1 MQTLEYPIQIFDTS
15 NVFDFI
21 AVRRPHHPKS
31 PAFLILKKGK
41 LIFTEGLNSIELGEN
56 CVALIDSRQVYE
68 LQEISE
74 KPEILVIAFSRQYTE
89 KLPLKINRLN
99 AFVYFRNELI
109 RNFCLDPKS
118 FTRIWNNAELLQNIL
133 ESEDPSTNR
142 EEIIRHLFS
151 SAVYLFG
158 DIISQNAVFSKEKVS
173 RKQEITLQFL
183 KNVGEHFLEEREVTR
198 YAEKQFITSRHLTAI
213 LKEVT
218 GKTAGQIIAAYVMK
232 EAMALL
238 SSTDKSVYE
247 VSVDLKFSDQY
258 SFGHFFKKHSGE
270 SPAFYRKRFRH

>member
-1 MQTLEYPIQIFDTS
+1 LEYPIRIF
-15 NVFDFI
+15 NAENIFEFI
-21 AVRRPHHPKS
+21 AVGRPHHPQT

-99 AFVYFRNELI
+99 AFVYFRNELV
-109 RNFCLDPKS
+109 RNFCLDPTP
-118 FTRIWNNAELLQNIL
+118 FARIWNNAALLQSIL
-133 ESEDPSTNR
+133 ESEDQSENR
-142 EEIIRHLFS
+142 EEVIRHLFS

-158 DIISQNAVFSKEKVS
+158 DIISQNAVFAKEKVS

-183 KNVGEHFLEEREVTR
+183 KNVGEYFPEQREVTW
-198 YAEKQFITSRHLTAI
+198 YGEKQFITSRHLTAI

-238 SSTDKSVYE
+238 SSTEKSIYE
-247 VSVDLKFSDQY
+247 ISMDLKFSDQY
-258 SFGHFFKKHSGE
+258 SFGHFFKKNSGE
-270 SPAFYRKRFRH
+270 SPAVYRRRFKN

>member
-1 MQTLEYPIQIFDTS
+1 MEYPIRIF
-15 NVFDFI
+15 NAENIFEFI

-41 LIFTEGLNSIELGEN
+41 LVFTEGLNSIELHEN
-56 CVALIDSRQVYE
+56 CVALIDSRRVYE
-68 LQEISE
+68 LQEISDNL
-74 KPEILVIAFSRQYTE
+74 EILVIAFAREYTE

-99 AFVYFRNELI
+99 AFVYFRNELV
-109 RNFCLDPKS
+109 RHFCLNPTS
-118 FTRIWNNAELLQNIL
+118 FTRMWNNAKLLQSIL
-133 ESEDPSTNR
+133 ESEDASANR
-142 EEIIRHLFS
+142 EEVIRHLFS

-183 KNVGEHFLEEREVTR
+183 KNVGEHFPEQREVTW

-247 VSVDLKFSDQY
+247 ISMDLKFSDQY
-258 SFGHFFKKHSGE
+258 SFGHFFKKNSGE
-270 SPAFYRKRFRH
+270 SPAVYRRRFKN

>member
-1 MQTLEYPIQIFDTS
+1 MQTLEYPIQIFDTG
-15 NVFDFI
+15 NIFDFI
-21 AVRRPHHPKS
+21 AVGRPHHPKN

-41 LIFTEGLNSIELGEN
+41 LIFTESLNSIKLGEN

-74 KPEILVIAFSRQYTE
+74 NPEILVIAFAREYTE

-99 AFVYFRNELI
+99 AFVYFRNELV
-109 RNFCLDPKS
+109 RNFCLEPKA
-118 FTRIWNNAELLQNIL
+118 FTRIWNNAELLQSML
-133 ESEDPSTNR
+133 ENGDSSANR

>member
-1 MQTLEYPIQIFDTS
+1 MQTLEYPIQIFDTG
-15 NVFDFI
+15 NIFDFI
-21 AVRRPHHPKS
+21 AVGRPHHPKN

-41 LIFTEGLNSIELGEN
+41 LIFTESLNSIKLGEN

-74 KPEILVIAFSRQYTE
+74 NPEILVIAFAREYTE

>member
-1 MQTLEYPIQIFDTS
+1 MQTLEYPIQIFDTG
-15 NVFDFI
+15 NIFDFI
-21 AVRRPHHPKS
+21 AVGRPHHPKN

-41 LIFTEGLNSIELGEN
+41 LIFTESLNSIKLGEN

-74 KPEILVIAFSRQYTE
+74 NPEILVIAFAREYTE

-99 AFVYFRNELI
+99 AFVYFRNELV
-109 RNFCLDPKS
+109 RNFCLEPKA
-118 FTRIWNNAELLQNIL
+118 FTRIWNNAELLQSML
-133 ESEDPSTNR
+133 ENGDSSANR

-151 SAVYLFG
+151 AAVYQFG
-158 DIISQNAVFSKEKVS
+158 DIISQHSNFSKNKVS

-183 KNVGEHFLEEREVTR
+183 KNVGEHFLQEREVTW
-198 YAEKQFITSRHLTAI
+198 YAEKQFITSRHLSAL

-232 EAMALL
+232 EAKALL
-238 SSTDKSVYE
+238 SSTEKSMYE
-247 VSVDLKFSDQY
+247 ISMDLKFSDQY

>member
-1 MQTLEYPIQIFDTS
+1 MQTLEYPIQIFDTG
-15 NVFDFI
+15 NIFDFI
-21 AVRRPHHPKS
+21 AVGRPHHPKN

-41 LIFTEGLNSIELGEN
+41 LIFTESLNSIKLGEN

-74 KPEILVIAFSRQYTE
+74 NPEILVIAFAREYTE

-99 AFVYFRNELI
+99 AFVYFRNELV
-109 RNFCLDPKS
+109 RNFCLEPKA
-118 FTRIWNNAELLQNIL
+118 FTRIWNNAELLQSML
-133 ESEDPSTNR
+133 ENGDSSANR

-151 SAVYLFG
+151 AAVYQFG
-158 DIISQNAVFSKEKVS
+158 DIISQHSNFSKNKVS

-183 KNVGEHFLEEREVTR
+183 KNVGEHFLQEREVTW
-198 YAEKQFITSRHLTAI
+198 YAEKQFITSRHLSAL

-218 GKTAGQIIAAYVMK
+218 GKTAGQILAAYVMK
-232 EAMALL
+232 EAKALL
-238 SSTDKSVYE
+238 SSTEKSMYE
-247 VSVDLKFSDQY
+247 ISMDLKFSDQY